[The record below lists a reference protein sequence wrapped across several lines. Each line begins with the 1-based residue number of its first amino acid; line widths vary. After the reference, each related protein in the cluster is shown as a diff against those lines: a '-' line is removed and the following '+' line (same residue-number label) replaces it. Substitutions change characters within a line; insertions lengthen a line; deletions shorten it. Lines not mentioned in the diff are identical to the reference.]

1 MREIELGEIRIVEQ
15 RIEQR
20 VDAADDRVLVLREL
34 LDEAGNVARVGD
46 EDVLAADH
54 HHVQAVHGE
63 REDVIERQRRD
74 DDRALAA
81 HRGLEPGLVLQERRD
96 HVAMQQHRAFRDP
109 GGTAR
114 VLQEREVVV
123 PEERRDE
130 LRAGAFGERLLEADR
145 AGQVVGRHHLLH
157 LAHDEIH
164 EQPLEAEHLAERSD
178 DHMLE
183 RRARAH
189 LLEHRGEILED
200 HDHLGAGVLDLVLE
214 LARGVERI
222 HVHHHAA
229 GAQRAEHRDRILQA
243 VRHHERDAR
252 ALREP
257 LRLQPGA
264 EVARQR
270 IEFGEAQRLAH
281 AGEGRAV
288 AVGAD
293 ALLEELDQ
301 RAVLVGVDLGRHA
314 GRIALQPDALHV
326 SS

>member
-1 MREIELGEIRIVEQ
+1 
-15 RIEQR
+15 
-20 VDAADDRVLVLREL
+20 
-34 LDEAGNVARVGD
+34 
-46 EDVLAADH
+46 
-54 HHVQAVHGE
+54 
-63 REDVIERQRRD
+63 
-74 DDRALAA
+74 
-81 HRGLEPGLVLQERRD
+81 
-96 HVAMQQHRAFRDP
+96 
-109 GGTAR
+109 
-114 VLQEREVVV
+114 
-123 PEERRDE
+123 
-130 LRAGAFGERLLEADR
+130 
-145 AGQVVGRHHLLH
+145 
-157 LAHDEIH
+157 
-164 EQPLEAEHLAERSD
+164 
-178 DHMLE
+178 MLE

-189 LLEHRGEILED
+189 LLQHRGEIFQD
-200 HDHLGAGVLDLVLE
+200 DDRFGPGIIHLVLE

-252 ALREP
+252 ALRKA

-270 IEFGEAQRLAH
+270 IELGEAQRLAH
-281 AGEGRAV
+281 AGEGRAL

-301 RAVLVGVDLGRHA
+301 RAVLMGVDLGRHA